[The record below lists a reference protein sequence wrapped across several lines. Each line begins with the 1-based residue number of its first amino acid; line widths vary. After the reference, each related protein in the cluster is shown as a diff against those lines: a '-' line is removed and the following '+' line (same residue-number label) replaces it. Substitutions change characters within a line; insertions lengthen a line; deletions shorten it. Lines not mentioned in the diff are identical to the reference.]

1 MWELHEDKELAF
13 KQCDSIKAKKLN
25 CQWFIN
31 PERQR
36 DLKLERKNIKN
47 EGLNKLRKI
56 KKSLN
61 TRKNSISFK

>member
-13 KQCDSIKAKKLN
+13 KQFNSIKAKKLN

-31 PERQR
+31 PERQG
-36 DLKLERKNIKN
+36 DIKLERKNIKN

-56 KKSLN
+56 KKSLSMGKR
-61 TRKNSISFK
+61 RKME